1 MSPRGKREA
10 ARCSLLDN
18 CVDLQQNDSLR
29 AKLFLTINSSILLH
43 FSGGSDVMCA
53 ANSFESFLYSST
65 VALQAGVSLAFILL
79 RIPNLKSSLS
89 WTLSWFSSLFQSRR
103 HLFLI
108 TGVLLHTFSLLS
120 SSFVEEEHQTWYF
133 LTSTFFMTILFE
145 KSVLFCKKNTR
156 VSLELTAGNATQSES
171 LDGENFGRD
180 RKQKSLNHSESLTHT
195 GLGTDQVIFT
205 NLKLGD
211 LFSRKEFVNAE
222 TNRRENNCYSREAAK
237 AQCRDL
243 SYCLVVF
250 VLLGLGRL
258 SRAWN
263 QTGIKWADR
272 PDIGDWLVK
281 PENKIILSITYFTSL
296 MFIVG
301 FRYGRYDILTS
312 ALFIVGCVSSYLYRA
327 VTGNVQ
333 LPWLPNEPITKGIIE
348 ARVTYCCVIA
358 MVLWNV
364 ILLFKANNSKKKRLF
379 QEYICDVCEP
389 LEGLLSSFLLLEIL
403 LQRPHNAAI
412 LAIFVLQES
421 ILSQVLWKR

>member
-1 MSPRGKREA
+1 
-10 ARCSLLDN
+10 
-18 CVDLQQNDSLR
+18 
-29 AKLFLTINSSILLH
+29 
-43 FSGGSDVMCA
+43 MCA
-53 ANSFESFLYSST
+53 ANSVESFLYSST
-65 VALQAGVSLAFILL
+65 VVLQAGVSLTFILL
-79 RIPNLKSSLS
+79 RIPNLISSLS
-89 WTLSWFSSLFQSRR
+89 WTLSWFSFLFQSRR
-103 HLFLI
+103 HFFLI

-133 LTSTFFMTILFE
+133 LTSTFFMIILCE

-156 VSLELTAGNATQSES
+156 VSLELTAGNVTQSES
-171 LDGENFGRD
+171 LDGENFGRY

-195 GLGTDQVIFT
+195 GLGTDRVIFT

-296 MFIVG
+296 LFIVG
-301 FRYGRYDILTS
+301 FRYGRHDILTS
-312 ALFIVGCVSSYLYRA
+312 ALFIVGCVFPISIVLSLEMFSYHGYQ
-327 VTGNVQ
+327 TNQ
-333 LPWLPNEPITKGIIE
+333 SQK
-348 ARVTYCCVIA
+348 
-358 MVLWNV
+358 
-364 ILLFKANNSKKKRLF
+364 
-379 QEYICDVCEP
+379 
-389 LEGLLSSFLLLEIL
+389 GLL
-403 LQRPHNAAI
+403 
-412 LAIFVLQES
+412 
-421 ILSQVLWKR
+421 KRE

>member
-1 MSPRGKREA
+1 
-10 ARCSLLDN
+10 
-18 CVDLQQNDSLR
+18 
-29 AKLFLTINSSILLH
+29 
-43 FSGGSDVMCA
+43 MCA

-103 HLFLI
+103 HFFLI

-133 LTSTFFMTILFE
+133 LTSTFFMIILLE

-156 VSLELTAGNATQSES
+156 VASEVTPGNATQSEN
-171 LDGENFGRD
+171 LDDENRGRY
-180 RKQKSLNHSESLTHT
+180 RKEKPLNHSLTYT
-195 GLGTDQVIFT
+195 GLSKDQVIFT
-205 NLKLGD
+205 DINLGD
-211 LFSRKEFVNAE
+211 IFSRKEFVNAE
-222 TNRRENNCYSREAAK
+222 TSRRENSCYSREAAK
-237 AQCRDL
+237 AQYRDL
-243 SYCLVVF
+243 SSCLVVF

-272 PDIGDWLVK
+272 PDIGNWLVK

-296 MFIVG
+296 VFIIA
-301 FRYGRYDILTS
+301 FRYGRHNILTS
-312 ALFIVGCVSSYLYRA
+312 VVFIVGSLYSYLYRA

-333 LPWLPNEPITKGIIE
+333 LPWLPNEVITKGIIE
-348 ARVTYCCVIA
+348 ARVAYCCVTA

-364 ILLFKANNSKKKRLF
+364 ILLFKANDSKKKRFF

>member
-1 MSPRGKREA
+1 
-10 ARCSLLDN
+10 
-18 CVDLQQNDSLR
+18 
-29 AKLFLTINSSILLH
+29 
-43 FSGGSDVMCA
+43 MCA
-53 ANSFESFLYSST
+53 ANSFESFLYSSA

-103 HLFLI
+103 HFFLT

-133 LTSTFFMTILFE
+133 LTLTFFMIILFE
-145 KSVLFCKKNTR
+145 KSVLFFKKNTR
-156 VSLELTAGNATQSES
+156 VASEVTPEKATQSEC
-171 LDGENFGRD
+171 LDGENCGRY
-180 RKQKSLNHSESLTHT
+180 RKEKPLNHSLMNP
-195 GLGTDQVIFT
+195 GLNKDPVIFT
-205 NLKLGD
+205 DVNLGD
-211 LFSRKEFVNAE
+211 IVSRKEFVNAE
-222 TNRRENNCYSREAAK
+222 TNRRENSCYSREAAK
-237 AQCRDL
+237 AQYKDL

-263 QTGIKWADR
+263 QTGIKWADS

-281 PENKIILSITYFTSL
+281 PENKIILSITYVISL
-296 MFIVG
+296 VFIIG
-301 FRYGRYDILTS
+301 FRYGRHDSLTS
-312 ALFIVGCVSSYLYRA
+312 ALFIVGSVYSYLYRA

-348 ARVTYCCVIA
+348 ARVTYCCVTA

-364 ILLFKANNSKKKRLF
+364 ILLFKANNSKKKRFF

-421 ILSQVLWKR
+421 ILSQVIWKR

>member
-1 MSPRGKREA
+1 MQ
-10 ARCSLLDN
+10 D
-18 CVDLQQNDSLR
+18 
-29 AKLFLTINSSILLH
+29 
-43 FSGGSDVMCA
+43 
-53 ANSFESFLYSST
+53 
-65 VALQAGVSLAFILL
+65 
-79 RIPNLKSSLS
+79 
-89 WTLSWFSSLFQSRR
+89 TL
-103 HLFLI
+103 I
-108 TGVLLHTFSLLS
+108 A
-120 SSFVEEEHQTWYF
+120 
-133 LTSTFFMTILFE
+133 
-145 KSVLFCKKNTR
+145 SVLTPEKN
-156 VSLELTAGNATQSES
+156 TQSEN
-171 LDGENFGRD
+171 LDGENRGRY
-180 RKQKSLNHSESLTHT
+180 RKYKPLNNSESLTHT
-195 GLGTDQVIFT
+195 GLSTDQVIFT
-205 NLKLGD
+205 NVKLGD
-211 LFSRKEFVNAE
+211 LFSRKEFVSAE
-222 TNRRENNCYSREAAK
+222 TIRRENSCYSGEAAK
-237 AQCRDL
+237 AQYRDL
-243 SYCLVVF
+243 SYCLVIF

-296 MFIVG
+296 VFIVG
-301 FRYGRYDILTS
+301 FRYGRHDILTS

-333 LPWLPNEPITKGIIE
+333 LPWLPKEPITKGIIE
-348 ARVTYCCVIA
+348 ARVTYCCVTA

-421 ILSQVLWKR
+421 IFIQVLWKR

>member
-1 MSPRGKREA
+1 
-10 ARCSLLDN
+10 
-18 CVDLQQNDSLR
+18 
-29 AKLFLTINSSILLH
+29 
-43 FSGGSDVMCA
+43 MCA
-53 ANSFESFLYSST
+53 ANSVESFIYSST

-103 HLFLI
+103 HFFLI

-133 LTSTFFMTILFE
+133 LTSTFFMIILVE

-156 VSLELTAGNATQSES
+156 VSLELTPGNATQSES
-171 LDGENFGRD
+171 LDGENCGKY
-180 RKQKSLNHSESLTHT
+180 RKEKPLNESESLTHS
-195 GLGTDQVIFT
+195 GLSTDQVIFT
-205 NLKLGD
+205 DVKLGD
-211 LFSRKEFVNAE
+211 LFSRKEFVNGE
-222 TNRRENNCYSREAAK
+222 TIRRENSCYSREAAK
-237 AQCRDL
+237 AQYRDL

-296 MFIVG
+296 LFIVG
-301 FRYGRYDILTS
+301 FRHGRHDILTS
-312 ALFIVGCVSSYLYRA
+312 VVFIVGCVSSYLYRA

-348 ARVTYCCVIA
+348 ARMTYCCVIA

-364 ILLFKANNSKKKRLF
+364 ILLFKANDSKKKRLF

-389 LEGLLSSFLLLEIL
+389 LEGLLSGLLLLEVL
-403 LQRPHNAAI
+403 LQRPHNSAI
-412 LAIFVLQES
+412 LTIFVVQENV
-421 ILSQVLWKR
+421 LSQVLWKR

>member
-1 MSPRGKREA
+1 M
-10 ARCSLLDN
+10 L
-18 CVDLQQNDSLR
+18 
-29 AKLFLTINSSILLH
+29 
-43 FSGGSDVMCA
+43 
-53 ANSFESFLYSST
+53 
-65 VALQAGVSLAFILL
+65 
-79 RIPNLKSSLS
+79 
-89 WTLSWFSSLFQSRR
+89 
-103 HLFLI
+103 
-108 TGVLLHTFSLLS
+108 
-120 SSFVEEEHQTWYF
+120 
-133 LTSTFFMTILFE
+133 ILFE
-145 KSVLFCKKNTR
+145 KSVLFCKTNTLIAS
-156 VSLELTAGNATQSES
+156 VLTPEKATQSEN
-171 LDGENFGRD
+171 LDGENRGRC
-180 RKQKSLNHSESLTHT
+180 RKYKPLNHSESLTHT
-195 GLGTDQVIFT
+195 GLSIDQVIFT
-205 NLKLGD
+205 NVKLGD
-211 LFSRKEFVNAE
+211 LFSRKEFVKAE
-222 TNRRENNCYSREAAK
+222 TIRRDNSCYSREAAK
-237 AQCRDL
+237 AQYSDL
-243 SYCLVVF
+243 SSCLVVF
-250 VLLGLGRL
+250 VLLGLERL

-296 MFIVG
+296 VFIVG
-301 FRYGRYDILTS
+301 FRYGRHDILTS
-312 ALFIVGCVSSYLYRA
+312 VVFIVGCVSSYLYRA

-421 ILSQVLWKR
+421 IFIQVLWKR

>member
-1 MSPRGKREA
+1 
-10 ARCSLLDN
+10 
-18 CVDLQQNDSLR
+18 
-29 AKLFLTINSSILLH
+29 
-43 FSGGSDVMCA
+43 MCA
-53 ANSFESFLYSST
+53 ANNFESFLYSST

-89 WTLSWFSSLFQSRR
+89 WTLSCFSSLFQSRR
-103 HLFLI
+103 HFFLI
-108 TGVLLHTFSLLS
+108 TGVLLHVFSLLS

-133 LTSTFFMTILFE
+133 LTSTFFMIILFE
-145 KSVLFCKKNTR
+145 KSVSFCKKNTR
-156 VSLELTAGNATQSES
+156 VASDVTPEKTTQSES
-171 LDGENFGRD
+171 LDGENRGRY
-180 RKQKSLNHSESLTHT
+180 RKEKPLNHSLTHI
-195 GLGTDQVIFT
+195 GLSKDQVIFT
-205 NLKLGD
+205 DVNLGD

-222 TNRRENNCYSREAAK
+222 TIRRENSCYSREEAK
-237 AQCRDL
+237 AQYRDL

-296 MFIVG
+296 VFIVG
-301 FRYGRYDILTS
+301 FRYGRHDILTS
-312 ALFIVGCVSSYLYRA
+312 VVFIVGCVSSYLYRA

-364 ILLFKANNSKKKRLF
+364 ILLFKASNSEKKRLF

-389 LEGLLSSFLLLEIL
+389 LEGLLSSFLLLEVL

>member
-1 MSPRGKREA
+1 
-10 ARCSLLDN
+10 
-18 CVDLQQNDSLR
+18 
-29 AKLFLTINSSILLH
+29 
-43 FSGGSDVMCA
+43 MCA
-53 ANSFESFLYSST
+53 ANSVESFIYSST
-65 VALQAGVSLAFILL
+65 VALQAGVSLTFILL
-79 RIPNLKSSLS
+79 RIPNLISSLS
-89 WTLSWFSSLFQSRR
+89 WTLSWFSFLFQSRR
-103 HLFLI
+103 HFFLI

-133 LTSTFFMTILFE
+133 LTSTFFMIILCQ
-145 KSVLFCKKNTR
+145 KSVLFCKTNTR
-156 VSLELTAGNATQSES
+156 AASEVTAEKATQSDS
-171 LDGENFGRD
+171 LDGENCGRY
-180 RKQKSLNHSESLTHT
+180 RKEKPLNHSLTHT
-195 GLGTDQVIFT
+195 GSSKDQVIFT
-205 NLKLGD
+205 DVNLGD

-222 TNRRENNCYSREAAK
+222 TIRRENSCYSREATK
-237 AQCRDL
+237 AQYRDL
-243 SYCLVVF
+243 LSCLVVF

-263 QTGIKWADR
+263 QTGIKWADI

-296 MFIVG
+296 VFIIG
-301 FRYGRYDILTS
+301 FRYGRHDILTS
-312 ALFIVGCVSSYLYRA
+312 VVFIVGCVSSYLYRA

-333 LPWLPNEPITKGIIE
+333 LPWLPKEPITKGIIE
-348 ARVTYCCVIA
+348 ARVTYCCVTA

-412 LAIFVLQES
+412 LAIFVVQEN